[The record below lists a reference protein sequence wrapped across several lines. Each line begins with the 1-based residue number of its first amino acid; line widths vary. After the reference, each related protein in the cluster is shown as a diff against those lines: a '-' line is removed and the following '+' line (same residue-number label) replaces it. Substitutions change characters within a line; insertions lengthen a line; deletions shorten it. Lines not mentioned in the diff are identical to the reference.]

1 MDCSKARARISASRG
16 ATVSIVLGSPH
27 SVGRLL
33 KNTDSPSQGWQSK
46 KNQKKRTRT
55 DREEHISERVTPRTE
70 DLMVLPERTDGGIGL
85 SGESSAML
93 PAMAKKPRIAILGP
107 GHLGTSLAMAL
118 NRAGFAIEA
127 IIGKADGKSGQRARK
142 LAKQVGA
149 RASDDFEADVVWFC
163 VPDAEITPAALAFA
177 GRLSWEKKVALHSS
191 GALTSDS
198 LQVLRRKGADVASVH
213 PLMTFANGSRVSF
226 AGVPFAIEGDAAAVR
241 AAKEITRSL
250 GGKAYSV
257 RKQDKAA
264 YHAWGTFASPLLTA
278 LLATTE
284 DVAGL
289 AGVKSNE
296 AKRRMLP
303 ILRQTLSNYAALGAA
318 AGFSGPIIRGD
329 IETVCKHL
337 RVLRNARAAREV
349 YLALARAALRYLP
362 AKNKKALKTVLSC
375 KA

>member
-1 MDCSKARARISASRG
+1 
-16 ATVSIVLGSPH
+16 
-27 SVGRLL
+27 
-33 KNTDSPSQGWQSK
+33 
-46 KNQKKRTRT
+46 
-55 DREEHISERVTPRTE
+55 
-70 DLMVLPERTDGGIGL
+70 
-85 SGESSAML
+85 ML

-149 RASDDFEADVVWFC
+149 RASADFEADVVWFC